1 MKDLTGGFYSLGNA
15 RIKITGK
22 TDENYICSVRKQN
35 KQTVVKSLG
44 INYLNNCEELK
55 RII

>member
-35 KQTVVKSLG
+35 KQTVVKLLG